1 MRERIVPS
9 VLAHLKGIDKVV
21 KDEVMPQ
28 VELQMQD
35 VITKLIKQNKIK
47 VMRDDEEE
55 KKAEEGRKSEQQI
68 QEMVENA
75 VVVQFARAM
84 DTQVKPVLEASFKT
98 IIE

>member
-1 MRERIVPS
+1 
-9 VLAHLKGIDKVV
+9 
-21 KDEVMPQ
+21 
-28 VELQMQD
+28 MQD

-47 VMRDDEEE
+47 VLRDDEEE

-68 QEMVENA
+68 QEIVENA

>member
-1 MRERIVPS
+1 
-9 VLAHLKGIDKVV
+9 
-21 KDEVMPQ
+21 
-28 VELQMQD
+28 MQD

-47 VMRDDEEE
+47 VLMDDEEE

-68 QEMVENA
+68 QEIVENA

-84 DTQVKPVLEASFKT
+84 DTQVKPVLEASFKK